1 MPFSLDK
8 IAVDLT
14 ANATTSEAQFA
25 VGTVTKLSD
34 GGEAVFVNA
43 ISTIAAF
50 DAVGINAAGGAYP
63 ITTTNS
69 VTSKRVGFAQTAIT
83 SSYYGWVQTGGTV
96 KVNLA
101 SACADEVPLYTTA
114 TGGVLDDAVVS
125 GGLIMGVTSTV
136 TISNAT
142 AVTCIA
148 VANAHVATGDMD

>member
-8 IAVDLT
+8 IGVDLT
-14 ANATTSEAQFA
+14 ANSLTADSQFSP
-25 VGTVTKLSD
+25 GTVTKLSD
-34 GGEAVFVNA
+34 GGEAIYVNA

-63 ITTTNS
+63 LTTTNS
-69 VTSKRVGFAQTAIT
+69 ANSKRIGFAQSAIT
-83 SSYYGWVQTGGTV
+83 SSYYGWVQTGGVV

-101 SACADEVPLYTTA
+101 ANCDDNVPLYTTG

-125 GGLIMGVTSTV
+125 GGLVMGVTSTV

-148 VANAHVATGDMD
+148 ATNAHVATGDMD